1 MHQLMLPIKLLL
13 HYALYID
20 FKQTDLKITFKHFRG
35 FAVNT
40 MHTSVSNTLHPEFYC
55 KFLRNVS

>member
-20 FKQTDLKITFKHFRG
+20 FKQTDLKNNFQTFSWFCSEHH
-35 FAVNT
+35 A
-40 MHTSVSNTLHPEFYC
+40 YIC
-55 KFLRNVS
+55 Q